1 MPFYEKE
8 IDDVI
13 DRGFFRPIAEKI
25 LPFFK
30 KINFTASNITTISV
44 IFSLLS
50 LILYHCHHFLF
61 SALFYLTYYILDC
74 ADGQFARKYKM
85 TSYFGE
91 VYDWNKDH
99 IITLCFLL
107 YFIFNLDF
115 LSALIILLLTPIM
128 TLHISILESVKSYN
142 NFKTFNFIENKTF
155 YFLEKKWYKYYK
167 FSKVSCY
174 KFYNVFFKGKKYDY
188 IYNFLKYIKW
198 LGTGTYTILF
208 LMLLL
213 GINKLFILTIIGLFV
228 SLLIFLRIK

>member
-13 DRGFFRPIAEKI
+13 DQKLFRSIAEKT

-30 KINFTASNITTISV
+30 KIGFTASGITTVSI

-50 LILYHCHHFLF
+50 LIFHYYQYLYV
-61 SALFYLTYYILDC
+61 SALFYLIYYILDC

-99 IITLCFLL
+99 IITFSFLL
-107 YFIFNLDF
+107 YFIISMDF
-115 LSALIILLLTPIM
+115 FSALIILSLTPIM
-128 TLHISILESVKSYN
+128 TIHIAILESIKNYNRYKS
-142 NFKTFNFIENKTF
+142 FNFVESKKF

-174 KFYNVFFKGKKYDY
+174 KFYNLFFKEKSYDY
-188 IYNFLKYIKW
+188 VYNFLKYVKW
-198 LGTGTYTILF
+198 MGTGSYTILF
-208 LMLLL
+208 SMLLL
-213 GINKLFILTIIGLFV
+213 GIDKIFILTIVLLFV
-228 SLLIFLRIK
+228 LLLGLLRIK